1 MGVPVFFTKN
11 GKELGTQLIPCP
23 PGGLFPAIGLQR
35 EPEEV
40 VLSMDLRWAPEEDIA
55 MSVDCGEEEWRRL
68 HDIRLNGQMLEYVGR
83 GKSLIDVGLA
93 QAKTPLSTRTHYFE
107 IEIMDPGSNCYIAI
121 GLARKDYP
129 RNRHPGW
136 NKGSIA
142 YHADDG
148 KVFMGSGVGD
158 PFGPR
163 CNKGDVM
170 GCGVLFPRDFESRS
184 DSEEEGEL
192 VVRLVENQGDAEEYE
207 TDSGE
212 EEEWW
217 RPDMKQGDKVQVY
230 FTRNGKVIGKKEVLL
245 PKGGF
250 YPTVGM
256 MSSQEK
262 VRVELKP
269 LSG

>member
-1 MGVPVFFTKN
+1 
-11 GKELGTQLIPCP
+11 
-23 PGGLFPAIGLQR
+23 
-35 EPEEV
+35 
-40 VLSMDLRWAPEEDIA
+40 
-55 MSVDCGEEEWRRL
+55 
-68 HDIRLNGQMLEYVGR
+68 
-83 GKSLIDVGLA
+83 
-93 QAKTPLSTRTHYFE
+93 
-107 IEIMDPGSNCYIAI
+107 
-121 GLARKDYP
+121 
-129 RNRHPGW
+129 
-136 NKGSIA
+136 
-142 YHADDG
+142 
-148 KVFMGSGVGD
+148 MGSGVGD

-170 GCGVLFPRDFESRS
+170 GCGVLFPRDFESKS

-192 VVRLVENQGDAEEYE
+192 VVRLVENQGDTEEYE

-217 RPDMKQGDKVQVY
+217 RPDVKQGDKVQVELGRGWHFVYIFMSGLQVY
-230 FTRNGKVIGKKEVLL
+230 FTRNGKIIGKKEVLL

>member
-1 MGVPVFFTKN
+1 
-11 GKELGTQLIPCP
+11 
-23 PGGLFPAIGLQR
+23 
-35 EPEEV
+35 
-40 VLSMDLRWAPEEDIA
+40 
-55 MSVDCGEEEWRRL
+55 
-68 HDIRLNGQMLEYVGR
+68 
-83 GKSLIDVGLA
+83 
-93 QAKTPLSTRTHYFE
+93 
-107 IEIMDPGSNCYIAI
+107 
-121 GLARKDYP
+121 
-129 RNRHPGW
+129 
-136 NKGSIA
+136 
-142 YHADDG
+142 
-148 KVFMGSGVGD
+148 MGSGVGD

-170 GCGVLFPRDFESRS
+170 GCGVLFPRDFESKS

-192 VVRLVENQGDAEEYE
+192 VVRLVENQGDTEEYE

-217 RPDMKQGDKVQVY
+217 RPDVKQGDKVQVELATCWDCVNIYTFVLQVY
-230 FTRNGKVIGKKEVLL
+230 FTRNGKIIGKKEVLL